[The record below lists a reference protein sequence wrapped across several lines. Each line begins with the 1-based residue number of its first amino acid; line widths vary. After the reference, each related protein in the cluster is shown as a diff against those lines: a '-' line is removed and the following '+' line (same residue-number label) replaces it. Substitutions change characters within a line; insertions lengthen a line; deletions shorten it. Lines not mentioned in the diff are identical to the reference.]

1 MHNFAHQ
8 GGSEEWFVL
17 GEESI
22 ENVGTDL
29 PLEDEELTKPGI
41 PDSEMKEKGENITQV
56 DKHCILMTDPN

>member
-56 DKHCILMTDPN
+56 D